1 MQATEYVIVPEGCK
15 PGVRIYIYSPLF
27 GARLATQSI
36 LCFGFKWHFH
46 PWHAHTHRK
55 GRIPSQQCEKIDLP
69 TQFPFSPFSCF
80 TRRARRVFFEAEI
93 LHPTI
98 FLFTSRPLLRFFYIK
113 YSRAKSGSSSSSDP
127 GAPFRNPDLNFK
139 SAISIPPKSLA
150 PTLTTNRTSDVAP

>member
-46 PWHAHTHRK
+46 PWHAHTRRK
-55 GRIPSQQCEKIDLP
+55 GRIPSQQCAAFSLKQKFYTQPYFYLP
-69 TQFPFSPFSCF
+69 LAHCCE
-80 TRRARRVFFEAEI
+80 FF
-93 LHPTI
+93 
-98 FLFTSRPLLRFFYIK
+98 IK

-139 SAISIPPKSLA
+139 SVISIPPKSLA
-150 PTLTTNRTSDVAP
+150 PTLTTNRTSDVAPQRSRVCL